1 VENRVVDLEWVE
13 LVRQALEAGISKN
26 EIREFLQ
33 GQTKGI
39 EKEYRMF

>member
-1 VENRVVDLEWVE
+1 VGNRVVDLEWVE

-33 GQTKGI
+33 SQNKGI
-39 EKEYRMF
+39 DKEYRVF